1 MAAISQKV
9 HQPKKLKLFI
19 KSWNQILST
28 KYVRN
33 TTKQSKNVHHCINYM
48 MESFLKAIK
57 K

>member
-9 HQPKKLKLFI
+9 YQPKKLKLFI

-28 KYVRN
+28 KYLRSTKKQN
-33 TTKQSKNVHHCINYM
+33 TNVHYCIIYM